1 VVITPKINGGQLKL
15 LEAAPFVLRQHM
27 TGVGDIICAARR
39 QVRRS
44 PTARAL
50 LTIVDFWLELLPAS
64 ITHAVRAVIFPAW
77 WVEDLLGASA
87 AWVLQRRPDC
97 RETMR
102 LMQAAPDP
110 APTDARSAAAPCQ
123 WGLLLPIT
131 SRGCTEDTFWVQ
143 LESTLRQ
150 LVASVPPCR
159 RPDTRIH
166 IGIDMQDPVLD
177 SVGARARIEAL
188 LAELGGVHFAKPLVP
203 AFQGKICWIWAELAK
218 QAVAAGA
225 EFFVLLGDDV
235 ILHDVEWQADVEA
248 QFEAIAAERR
258 LPFGCGC
265 VAVRDKSFSCF
276 PTFPVLH
283 QFHLEA
289 FGKLFPCEFINQHGD
304 PFLFELYR
312 RWGAPPALSA

>member
-1 VVITPKINGGQLKL
+1 
-15 LEAAPFVLRQHM
+15 M

-44 PTARAL
+44 PNARAL
-50 LTIVDFWLELLPAS
+50 LTLLDFWLELLPAS
-64 ITHAVRAVIFPAW
+64 ITHAVRAVTFPAW
-77 WVEDLLGASA
+77 WVEDLRGAA
-87 AWVLQRRPDC
+87 APWVTQRRPDC
-97 RETMR
+97 RMTMR
-102 LMQAAPDP
+102 LMAGTQKP
-110 APTDARSAAAPCQ
+110 APVPVGARSAANAAVPYQ

-131 SRGCTEDTFWVQ
+131 SQGCGGCDAFWEQ
-143 LESTLRQ
+143 LEDTLRQ
-150 LVASVPPCR
+150 LVASVSPYR
-159 RPDTRIH
+159 RTKTRVH
-166 IGIDMQDPVLD
+166 IAIDKQDPVLD
-177 SVGARARIEAL
+177 SADARARIEAL

-203 AFQGKICWIWAELAK
+203 AFHGKICWIWAELAK

-248 QFEAIAAERR
+248 QFEAIAAERG

-265 VAVRDKSFSCF
+265 VAVRDRSFSCF

-283 QFHLEA
+283 QYHLEA
-289 FGKLFPCEFINQHGD
+289 FGELFPSEFINQHGD

-312 RWGAPPALSA
+312 RWGAPALSTYKWSAS